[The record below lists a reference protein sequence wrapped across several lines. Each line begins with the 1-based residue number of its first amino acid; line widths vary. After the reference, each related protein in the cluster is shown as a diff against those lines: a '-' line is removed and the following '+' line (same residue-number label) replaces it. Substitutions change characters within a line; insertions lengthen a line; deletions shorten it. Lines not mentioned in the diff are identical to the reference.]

1 MDKVIGIDLGTTNS
15 CVCLYETGVAHVIP
29 NAEGS
34 RTTPSMVAFTPD
46 GQRLVGNIAKRQAVA
61 NPQNTVFATKRL
73 MGRKFK
79 TPEVQRMQLTAPFRI
94 AANDNGD
101 AAVVVHGRR
110 YSPPEIG
117 AFVLRAMKEAAQEYT
132 EATIKD
138 AVVAVP
144 AYFDDAQRQ
153 ATRDAGRLAGLNVL
167 RIINEPTAAALAY
180 GISAEASGTIAV
192 YDLGGGTFDIS
203 ILEFSGGVFQV
214 KATHGDTFLGGEDID
229 ARLMDTLIAD
239 FLAETNIDLRK
250 DPVALQRLKD
260 SAERAK
266 IELSTVDETE
276 ISLPFLTA
284 DASGPKHLRRVLGRK
299 ELEDITED
307 LVAQT
312 IAHCEEALT
321 GAGVTREQITDVLL
335 VGGMTKMPMVQRSVQ
350 AFFGRTP
357 NRSVN
362 PDEAVAVGAAIQAAI
377 LAGDAGEVVLLD
389 VNPLSLGI
397 ETAGGVFTKLIPRNV
412 TVPVSVTE
420 IFTTSEDYQPL
431 VNIHVLQGERPLAAD
446 NTSLARFELV
456 GIPPALRGVPKIEVT
471 FSIDANGILS
481 VDARDLGTKKEQS
494 LRVRATSGLTEQAIE
509 RILAEAE
516 QYQESDRL
524 HVEMAELRRRLA
536 GLIYT
541 TERSLAES
549 ANYLTEAELAQIR
562 VDLEEGRRATESADM
577 TRMANA
583 LRELEKS
590 AFRITEVMYK
600 DLA

>member
-1 MDKVIGIDLGTTNS
+1 MDKVVGIDLGTTNS
-15 CVCLYETGVAHVIP
+15 CVCLYESGVAHVIP

-46 GQRLVGNIAKRQAVA
+46 GQRLVGNIAKRQAIA

-79 TPEVQRMQLTAPFRI
+79 TPEVQRMQMTAPFKI
-94 AANDNGD
+94 ASSDNGD
-101 AAVVVHGRR
+101 AAVTVHGKR

-117 AFVLRAMKEAAQEYT
+117 AFVLRALKESAQEYT

-180 GISAEASGTIAV
+180 GIGAESSGTIAV

-203 ILEFSGGVFQV
+203 ILDFSGGVFQV

-229 ARLMDTLIAD
+229 ARLMDTLIAS
-239 FLAETNIDLRK
+239 FLSETNIDLRK

-260 SAERAK
+260 AAERAK

-284 DASGPKHLRRVLGRK
+284 DASGPKHLRRLLHRS
-299 ELEDITED
+299 ELEALTQD
-307 LVAQT
+307 LIIQT

-321 GAGVTREQITDVLL
+321 GAGVTIEQITDVLL
-335 VGGMTKMPMVQRSVQ
+335 VGGMTKMPLVQRTV
-350 AFFGRTP
+350 AEFFGRQP

-377 LAGDAGEVVLLD
+377 LSGDVGEVVLLD

-397 ETAGGVFTKLIPRNV
+397 ETAGGVMTKLIPRNV

-509 RILAEAE
+509 RILSEAE

-549 ANYLTEAELAQIR
+549 ANYLTESELAQIR

-577 TRMANA
+577 ARMANA

>member
-1 MDKVIGIDLGTTNS
+1 MDKVVGIDLGTTNS
-15 CVCLYETGVAHVIP
+15 CVCLYESGVAHVVP

-79 TPEVQRMQLTAPFRI
+79 SPEVQRMQMTAPFRI
-94 AANDNGD
+94 AASDNGD
-101 AAVVVHGRR
+101 AAVTVHGKR

-117 AFVLRAMKEAAQEYT
+117 AFVLRALKESAQEYT
-132 EATIKD
+132 EATVKD

-180 GISAEASGTIAV
+180 GIGAEASGTIAV

-203 ILEFSGGVFQV
+203 ILDFSGGVFQV

-229 ARLMDTLIAD
+229 ARLMDTMIAN
-239 FLAETNIDLRK
+239 FLGDTNIDLRK

-260 SAERAK
+260 AAERAK

-284 DASGPKHLRRVLGRK
+284 DASGPKHLRRVLRRD
-299 ELEDITED
+299 ELEALTQD
-307 LVAQT
+307 LIVQT

-321 GAGVTREQITDVLL
+321 GAGVSIAQITDVLL
-335 VGGMTKMPMVQRSVQ
+335 VGGMTKMPLVQRTV
-350 AFFGRTP
+350 ADFFGRQP

-377 LAGDAGEVVLLD
+377 LSGDVGEVVLLD

-397 ETAGGVFTKLIPRNV
+397 ETAGGVMTKLIPRNV

-509 RILAEAE
+509 RILSEAE
-516 QYQESDRL
+516 QYMESDRL
-524 HVEMAELRRRLA
+524 HVEMAEMRRRLA

-549 ANYLTEAELAQIR
+549 ANYLTESELAQIR

-577 TRMANA
+577 ARMGNA

>member
-1 MDKVIGIDLGTTNS
+1 MDKVVGIDLGTTNS
-15 CVCLYETGVAHVIP
+15 CVCLYESGVAHVIP

-79 TPEVQRMQLTAPFRI
+79 TPEVQRMQMTAPFKI

-101 AAVVVHGRR
+101 AAVTVHGKR

-117 AFVLRAMKEAAQEYT
+117 AFVLRALKESAQEYT

-180 GISAEASGTIAV
+180 GIGAESSGTIAV

-203 ILEFSGGVFQV
+203 ILDFSGGVFQV

-239 FLAETNIDLRK
+239 FLADTNIDVRK
-250 DPVALQRLKD
+250 DPVALQRMKD
-260 SAERAK
+260 AAERAK

-284 DASGPKHLRRVLGRK
+284 DASGPKHLRRLLHRT
-299 ELEDITED
+299 ELEALTED
-307 LVAQT
+307 LVVQT
-312 IAHCEEALT
+312 IAHCQEALT
-321 GAGVTREQITDVLL
+321 GAGVSIDQITDVLL
-335 VGGMTKMPMVQRSVQ
+335 VGGMTKMPLVQRTV
-350 AFFGRTP
+350 ADFFVRQP

-377 LAGDAGEVVLLD
+377 LSGDVGEVVLLD

-397 ETAGGVFTKLIPRNV
+397 ETAGGVMTKLIPRNV

-509 RILAEAE
+509 RILSEAE

-524 HVEMAELRRRLA
+524 HVEMADLRRRLA

-549 ANYLTEAELAQIR
+549 ANYLTESELAQIR

-577 TRMANA
+577 ARMANA

>member
-1 MDKVIGIDLGTTNS
+1 MDKVVGIDLGTTNS
-15 CVCLYETGVAHVIP
+15 CVCLYESGVAHVVP

-79 TPEVQRMQLTAPFRI
+79 SPEVQRMQMTAPFRI
-94 AANDNGD
+94 AASDNGD
-101 AAVVVHGRR
+101 AAVTVHGKR

-117 AFVLRAMKEAAQEYT
+117 AFVLRALKESAQEYT

-180 GISAEASGTIAV
+180 GIGAEASGTIAV

-203 ILEFSGGVFQV
+203 ILDFSGGVFQV

-229 ARLMDTLIAD
+229 ARLMDTMIAN
-239 FLAETNIDLRK
+239 FLGDTNIDLRK

-260 SAERAK
+260 AAERAK

-284 DASGPKHLRRVLGRK
+284 DASGPKHLRRVLRRD
-299 ELEDITED
+299 ELEALTQD
-307 LVAQT
+307 LIVQT

-321 GAGVTREQITDVLL
+321 GAGVSIAQITDVLL
-335 VGGMTKMPMVQRSVQ
+335 VGGMTKMPLVQRTV
-350 AFFGRTP
+350 ADFFGRQP

-377 LAGDAGEVVLLD
+377 LSGDVGEVVLLD

-397 ETAGGVFTKLIPRNV
+397 ETAGGVMTKLIPRNV

-509 RILAEAE
+509 RILSEAE
-516 QYQESDRL
+516 QYMESDRL
-524 HVEMAELRRRLA
+524 HVEMAEMRRRLA

-549 ANYLTEAELAQIR
+549 ANYLTESELAQIR

-577 TRMANA
+577 ARMGNA

>member
-1 MDKVIGIDLGTTNS
+1 MDKVVGIDLGTTNS
-15 CVCLYETGVAHVIP
+15 CVCLYESGVAHVIP

-61 NPQNTVFATKRL
+61 NPQNTVFAAKRL

-79 TPEVQRMQLTAPFRI
+79 SPEVQRMQMTAPFKI

-101 AAVVVHGRR
+101 AAMSVHGKR

-117 AFVLRAMKEAAQEYT
+117 AFVLRALKESAQEYT

-180 GISAEASGTIAV
+180 GIGAESSGTIAV

-203 ILEFSGGVFQV
+203 ILEFAGGVFQV

-229 ARLMDTLIAD
+229 ARLMDALIAAFIAD
-239 FLAETNIDLRK
+239 TNIDLRK

-260 SAERAK
+260 AAERAK

-284 DASGPKHLRRVLGRK
+284 DASGPKHLRRVLHRT
-299 ELEDITED
+299 ELEALTQD
-307 LVAQT
+307 LIDQT
-312 IAHCEEALT
+312 IAHCQEALN
-321 GAGVTREQITDVLL
+321 GAAVDVSQITDVLL
-335 VGGMTKMPMVQRSVQ
+335 VGGMTKMPLVQRTV
-350 AFFGRTP
+350 ADFFARQP

-362 PDEAVAVGAAIQAAI
+362 PDEAVAVGAAIQS
-377 LAGDAGEVVLLD
+377 GDVGEVVLLD

-397 ETAGGVFTKLIPRNV
+397 ETAGGVMTKLIPRNV

-509 RILAEAE
+509 RILSEAE

-549 ANYLTEAELAQIR
+549 ANYLTESELAQIR

-577 TRMANA
+577 ARMANG

>member
-1 MDKVIGIDLGTTNS
+1 MDKVVGIDLGTTNS
-15 CVCLYETGVAHVIP
+15 CVCLYEGGVAHVIP

-61 NPQNTVFATKRL
+61 NPHNTVFATKRL

-79 TPEVQRMQLTAPFRI
+79 SPEVQRMQMTAPFKI

-101 AAVVVHGRR
+101 AAVTVHGKR

-117 AFVLRAMKEAAQEYT
+117 AFVLRALKESAQEYT

-180 GISAEASGTIAV
+180 GIGAESAGTIAV

-203 ILEFSGGVFQV
+203 ILDFSGGVFQV

-229 ARLMDTLIAD
+229 ARMMDALIAGFMAD
-239 FLAETNIDLRK
+239 TNIDLRK

-260 SAERAK
+260 AAERAK

-284 DASGPKHLRRVLGRK
+284 DASGPKHLRRSLHRD
-299 ELEDITED
+299 ELEELTHD
-307 LVAQT
+307 LIAQT
-312 IAHCEEALT
+312 IAHCEEALH
-321 GAGVTREQITDVLL
+321 GAGITSDQITDVLL
-335 VGGMTKMPMVQRSVQ
+335 VGGMTKMPLVQRTV
-350 AFFGRTP
+350 ADFFGRQP

-377 LAGDAGEVVLLD
+377 LSGDVGDVVLLD

-397 ETAGGVFTKLIPRNV
+397 ETAGGVMTKLIPRNV

-509 RILAEAE
+509 RILSEAE

-549 ANYLTEAELAQIR
+549 ANYLTESELAQIR

-577 TRMANA
+577 ARMANA

>member
-1 MDKVIGIDLGTTNS
+1 MDKIVGIDLGTTNS
-15 CVCLYETGVAHVIP
+15 CVCLYESGVAHVIP

-79 TPEVQRMQLTAPFRI
+79 TPEVQRMQLTAPFKI
-94 AANDNGD
+94 AASDNGD
-101 AAVVVHGRR
+101 AAVAVHGKR

-117 AFVLRAMKEAAQEYT
+117 AFVLRALKESAQEYT

-180 GISAEASGTIAV
+180 GIGAESSGTIAV

-203 ILEFSGGVFQV
+203 ILDFSGGVFQV
-214 KATHGDTFLGGEDID
+214 KSTHGDTFLGGEDID
-229 ARLMDTLIAD
+229 ARLMDTLIAG
-239 FLAETNIDLRK
+239 FAAENNIDLRT

-260 SAERAK
+260 AAERAK
-266 IELSTVDETE
+266 VELSSVDETE

-284 DASGPKHLRRVLGRK
+284 DATGPKHLRRLIHRQ
-299 ELEDITED
+299 ELEALTED
-307 LVAQT
+307 LIAQT
-312 IAHCEEALT
+312 IAHCEEALH
-321 GAGVTREQITDVLL
+321 GAGVTIEQITDVLL
-335 VGGMTKMPMVQRSVQ
+335 VGGMTKMPLVQRTV
-350 AFFGRTP
+350 ADFFGRQP

-377 LAGDAGEVVLLD
+377 LSGDVGEVVLLD

-397 ETAGGVFTKLIPRNV
+397 ETAGGVMTKLIPRNV

-509 RILAEAE
+509 RILSEAE
-516 QYQESDRL
+516 QYMESDRL

-549 ANYLTEAELAQIR
+549 ANYLTESELAQIR

-577 TRMANA
+577 GRMGNA

>member
-1 MDKVIGIDLGTTNS
+1 MDKVVGIDLGTTNS
-15 CVCLYETGVAHVIP
+15 CVCLYESGVAHVIP

-79 TPEVQRMQLTAPFRI
+79 TPEVQRMQMTAPFKI

-101 AAVVVHGRR
+101 AAVTVHGKR

-117 AFVLRAMKEAAQEYT
+117 AFVLRALKESAQEYT

-180 GISAEASGTIAV
+180 GIGAESSGTIAV

-203 ILEFSGGVFQV
+203 ILDFSGGVFQV

-229 ARLMDTLIAD
+229 ARLMDMLIAG
-239 FLAETNIDLRK
+239 FLADTNIDVRK
-250 DPVALQRLKD
+250 DPVALQRMKD
-260 SAERAK
+260 AAERAK

-284 DASGPKHLRRVLGRK
+284 DASGPKHLRRVLHRN
-299 ELEDITED
+299 ELEALTQD
-307 LVAQT
+307 LIVQT
-312 IAHCEEALT
+312 IAHCEEALN
-321 GAGVTREQITDVLL
+321 GASVTIAQITDVLL
-335 VGGMTKMPMVQRSVQ
+335 VGGMTKMPLVQRTV
-350 AFFGRTP
+350 AEFFGRQP

-377 LAGDAGEVVLLD
+377 LSGDVGEVVLLD

-397 ETAGGVFTKLIPRNV
+397 ETAGGVMTKLIPRNV

-509 RILAEAE
+509 RILSEAE

-549 ANYLTEAELAQIR
+549 ANYLTESELAQIR

-577 TRMANA
+577 ARMANA

>member
-1 MDKVIGIDLGTTNS
+1 MDKVVGIDLGTTNS
-15 CVCLYETGVAHVIP
+15 CVCLYESGVAHVIP

-61 NPQNTVFATKRL
+61 NPQNTVFASKRL

-79 TPEVQRMQLTAPFRI
+79 SPEVQRMQMTAPFKI

-101 AAVVVHGRR
+101 AAVAVHGKR

-117 AFVLRAMKEAAQEYT
+117 AFVLRALKESAQEYT
-132 EATIKD
+132 ESTIKD

-180 GISAEASGTIAV
+180 GIGAESAGTIAV

-203 ILEFSGGVFQV
+203 ILDFSGGVFQV

-229 ARLMDTLIAD
+229 ARLMDTLIAG
-239 FLAETNIDLRK
+239 FVAETNIDLRK

-260 SAERAK
+260 AAERAK

-284 DASGPKHLRRVLGRK
+284 DASGPKHLRRLLQRQ
-299 ELEDITED
+299 ELEDLTQD
-307 LVAQT
+307 LVLQT
-312 IAHCEEALT
+312 VAHCEEALT
-321 GAGVTREQITDVLL
+321 GAGVTIAQITDVLL
-335 VGGMTKMPMVQRSVQ
+335 VGGMTKMPLVQRTV
-350 AFFGRTP
+350 ANFFGRQP

-377 LAGDAGEVVLLD
+377 LSGDIGEVILLD

-397 ETAGGVFTKLIPRNV
+397 ETAGGVMTKLIPRNV

-494 LRVRATSGLTEQAIE
+494 LRVRATSGLTEQSIE
-509 RILAEAE
+509 RILSEAE

-524 HVEMAELRRRLA
+524 HVEMAEMRRRLA

-549 ANYLTEAELAQIR
+549 ANYLTESELAQIR

-577 TRMANA
+577 GRMGSA

>member
-1 MDKVIGIDLGTTNS
+1 MDKVVGIDLGTTNS
-15 CVCLYETGVAHVIP
+15 CVCLYESGVAHVIP

-61 NPQNTVFATKRL
+61 NPQNTVFASKRL

-79 TPEVQRMQLTAPFRI
+79 SPEVQRMQMTAPFKI

-101 AAVVVHGRR
+101 AAVAVHGKR

-117 AFVLRAMKEAAQEYT
+117 AFVLRALKESAQEYT
-132 EATIKD
+132 ESTIKD

-180 GISAEASGTIAV
+180 GIGAESAGTIAV

-203 ILEFSGGVFQV
+203 ILDFSGGVFQV

-229 ARLMDTLIAD
+229 ARLMDALIAG
-239 FLAETNIDLRK
+239 FVAETNIDLRK

-260 SAERAK
+260 AAERAK

-284 DASGPKHLRRVLGRK
+284 DASGPKHLRRLLHRQ
-299 ELEDITED
+299 ELEDLTQD
-307 LVAQT
+307 LVLQT
-312 IAHCEEALT
+312 VAHCEEALT
-321 GAGVTREQITDVLL
+321 GAGVTIAQITDVLL
-335 VGGMTKMPMVQRSVQ
+335 VGGMTKMPLVQRTV
-350 AFFGRTP
+350 ANFFGRQP

-377 LAGDAGEVVLLD
+377 LSGDIGEVILLD

-397 ETAGGVFTKLIPRNV
+397 ETAGGVMTKLIPRNV

-494 LRVRATSGLTEQAIE
+494 LRVRATSGLTEQSIE
-509 RILAEAE
+509 RILSEAE

-524 HVEMAELRRRLA
+524 HVEMAEMRRRLA

-549 ANYLTEAELAQIR
+549 ANYLTESELAQIR

-577 TRMANA
+577 GRMGNA